1 MDNEKKMTFDE
12 LIQSETPVLVD
23 FTAAWCGPCQAMSPI
38 LKELAS
44 ELGESGKI
52 VKVDVDRNRG
62 LAQALNI
69 MGVPTFIMY
78 KNGEPV
84 WRQSGMMPKA
94 QLKAVFEQFQG
105 EVA

>member
-1 MDNEKKMTFDE
+1 MDNEKKMSFDE

-23 FTAAWCGPCQAMSPI
+23 FTATWCGPCQAMSPI